1 MGRMAEL
8 TSGLGSAPIS
18 QSGQIS
24 GRVWVCWGRWGQWGE
39 RERVGSSGGS
49 GKRERERETVII
61 LGK

>member
-24 GRVWVCWGRWGQWGE
+24 GRVCVCWGGGGSGE
-39 RERVGSSGGS
+39 RERKWGAVGGIGGS
-49 GKRERERETVII
+49 GKRERERE
-61 LGK
+61 KQ